1 MLGNGDFSMVG
12 KLAIHEYQKRLR
24 FISSQNMARVIGIIF
39 LLCAACTVEAQVES
53 GKIVG
58 TVRDASGA
66 VVANV
71 AVKVTETQTNVERRT
86 KTDSNGEY
94 VVTALRSGVYTVA
107 AEHQGFKKALQAAF
121 KLDVNQVV
129 RVDIA
134 LVVGSITEEMVVT
147 AAAPLIESET
157 SSLGQVIE
165 QNRVNDLPL
174 DGRDFV
180 ELAYLTPGVNQGP
193 TAGYTVQ
200 QGGIPE
206 DQRGNASI
214 QVNGLTATNNNFLL
228 NGFDNNEQQIGIEV
242 IQPSIDAIQEF
253 KVQTSDF
260 GADIGR
266 GGAVVNV
273 VLKSGTNRFH
283 GSLFEF
289 LRNSAFDAKNYF
301 DDPTFPIAPF
311 KQNQFGGTFGGPII
325 KDRTFFFFDYQGTRI
340 RQAQTDISVVP
351 PALSATSGERAGNF
365 GDLLTGT
372 TFSPC
377 GATTAPSDPQYDTGT
392 IFDPFTSQNYTC
404 LGGTKA
410 EVTLRK
416 PIPGNVI
423 PPCSGATDGACLNPA
438 ALQLVQ
444 LFPNPNRSLAAG
456 NYLSNPVAR
465 NNQDSFDVRGD
476 HLINS
481 KNNLS
486 LTFSFNNVQAFAP
499 DPFPGE
505 AGGGNFSGNITNLAR
520 SAGIS
525 DVHTFT
531 PEKINE
537 FKIGYSR
544 YVVRAVQNF
553 AGQPLSQQFGIPG
566 IFNPNNALATG
577 GLPSIQFSSLSY
589 LGSTDWFPEF
599 LNENNYQYVDAFT
612 YVHGRHSFKVGAD
625 VRRRLHGFFQTQ
637 NARGDLAFNE
647 LFTSDLTTDTGGS
660 ALASFLMGYPD
671 TGYRDGQ
678 KGSFGMRWTEFSAYL
693 MDDFRVTPKLTLNL
707 GLRYDLFTPP
717 VEQENRLANFDFS
730 TGQFISPQMPGVS
743 ASGNVKT
750 DYNNFA
756 PRIGFAWTPWNDK
769 TVVRGGF
776 GIFYDVQA
784 DQNDAELAYNSTGLI
799 FSQSYIPAATATPT
813 LRISTGYPAPVYAT
827 VSNPAGRASAAF
839 FNNRTT
845 YIEEWNLNIERA
857 LSQSMALQVAYV
869 GTRGVKLAFLS
880 NRNQP
885 TQPLDTNFESCPT
898 PTDPSCAT
906 GAPTNYG
913 RLYFNT
919 VPNVGEI
926 RTLADGAWSIS
937 HGLQI
942 KFEKRFS
949 ANWSMLNSY
958 TWQHTIGQTEENEYL
973 EPQDTYNLAAERGD
987 NAPDYRHQFSS
998 AWSYILP
1005 IGPKQRFWS
1014 GAGPVHWLTEG
1025 WQLNG
1030 IVALHSGEAFTPL
1043 LSNDYTNTDSG
1054 APRPDVIGNPYD
1066 FSNATSVGC
1075 PSNSQTIECWYNPAA
1090 FAIPPLAPGQTF
1102 SHDYGDAR
1110 RGSLRGPAIYN
1121 VDASLFKNFSL
1132 TENSKLQFRVEA
1144 FNLFNT
1150 PEFALPYTAVDQTG
1164 SPASSGTPLV
1174 PSLSGSI
1181 TSTVH
1186 ASREIQLALKF
1197 TF

>member
-1 MLGNGDFSMVG
+1 MVAKTAMAKRQECPPCTCSRNMFS
-12 KLAIHEYQKRLR
+12 R
-24 FISSQNMARVIGIIF
+24 NMARVIATVF
-39 LLCAACTVEAQVES
+39 LLCAPFTVKAQVES

-58 TVRDASGA
+58 TVKDPSGA
-66 VVANV
+66 VVTNA
-71 AVKVTETQTNVERRT
+71 AVKVAETQTNSERQT

-94 VVTALRSGVYTVA
+94 VVTELKSGEYTVTV
-107 AEHQGFKKALQAAF
+107 EHQGFKKALQAAF

-129 RVDIA
+129 RVDITLA
-134 LVVGSITEEMVVT
+134 VGSISEELVVT
-147 AAAPLIESET
+147 AAAPMIEADT

-165 QNRVNDLPL
+165 QSRVQDMPL
-174 DGRDFV
+174 DGRDFI
-180 ELAYLTPGVNQGP
+180 ELAYLTPGVNAGP

-253 KVQTSDF
+253 KVQTNNF

-273 VLKSGTNRFH
+273 VLKSGSNQYH

-289 LRNSAFDAKNYF
+289 LRNSAFDARNYF
-301 DDPTFPIAPF
+301 DDPNLPIAPF
-311 KQNQFGGTFGGPII
+311 KQNQFGGTFGGAII
-325 KDRTFFFFDYQGTRI
+325 KDKTFFFVDYQGTRI
-340 RQAQTDISVVP
+340 RQAQTFVSVVP
-351 PALSATSGERAGNF
+351 SPTEIGGNF
-365 GDLLTGT
+365 SDLLTGQ

-377 GATTAPSDPQYDTGT
+377 PSPKQGVDPFFDTGT
-392 IFDPFTSQNYTC
+392 IFDPFTNQNYTC
-404 LGGTKA
+404 ADG
-410 EVTLRK
+410 VTNVILRT

-423 PPCSGATDGACLNPA
+423 PSCAGASDGACLDPA
-438 ALQLVQ
+438 ALKLVQ
-444 LFPNPNRSLAAG
+444 LFPAPNRSLAAG
-456 NYLSNPVAR
+456 NYLSNPVTR
-465 NNQDSFDVRGD
+465 NNQDSFDIRGD
-476 HLINS
+476 HQLSS

-499 DPFPGE
+499 DPFPGD
-505 AGGGNFSGNITNLAR
+505 AGGGTFTGHITNLAR

-531 PEKINE
+531 SAKINE
-537 FKIGYSR
+537 LKIGYSR
-544 YVVRAVQNF
+544 YVVKALQNF
-553 AGQPLSQQFGIPG
+553 AGQPISQQFDIPG
-566 IFNPNNALATG
+566 IFDPNNAAATG
-577 GLPSIQFSSLSY
+577 GLPSLQFSSLSP

-599 LNENNYQYVDAFT
+599 LNENNYQFMDAFT
-612 YVHGRHSFKVGAD
+612 YVRGHHSFKVGAD
-625 VRRRLHGFFQTQ
+625 VRRRLHGFLQTQ
-637 NARGDLAFNE
+637 NARGDMSFNE
-647 LFTSDLTTDTGGS
+647 LFTSDLSTDTGGS
-660 ALASFLMGYPD
+660 ALASFLMGYPQ
-671 TGYRDGQ
+671 TAYRDGQ

-693 MDDFRVTPKLTLNL
+693 MDDFRATPKLTLNL

-730 TGQFISPQMPGVS
+730 TGQFVSPQMPDVS

-769 TVVRGGF
+769 TVLRGGF

-784 DQNDAELAYNSTGLI
+784 DQNDAELAYNPTGLF
-799 FSQSYIPAATATPT
+799 FSQSIFSAAATTPSM
-813 LRISTGYPAPVYAT
+813 RISTGYPTVVYPTIQA
-827 VSNPAGRASAAF
+827 PAGRASAAL

-845 YIEEWNLNIERA
+845 YIEEWNLNLERELA
-857 LSQSMALQVAYV
+857 KSMVLQIAYV

-885 TQPLDTNFESCPT
+885 TQPLDSNFESCPT

-937 HGLQI
+937 HGLQV
-942 KFEKRFS
+942 KLEKRFS
-949 ANWSMLNSY
+949 ANWSMLNAY
-958 TWQHTIGQTEENEYL
+958 TWQHTMGQTEENEYL
-973 EPQDTYNLAAERGD
+973 EPQDTYNLKAERGD

-1005 IGPKQRFWS
+1005 IGPQQRFWN
-1014 GAGPVHWLTEG
+1014 GAGPVRWLTEG

-1030 IVALHSGEAFTPL
+1030 IVAMHSGEAFTPL
-1043 LSNDYTNTDSG
+1043 LSTDYTNTDSG
-1054 APRPDVIGNPYD
+1054 APRPDLIGNPYD
-1066 FSNATSVGC
+1066 FSNAMSVGC
-1075 PSNSQTIECWYNPAA
+1075 PSDHQTIACWYNPAA
-1090 FAIPPLAPGQTF
+1090 FAVPPLAPGQTF

-1110 RGSLRGPAIYN
+1110 RGSLRGPAEYN

-1144 FNLFNT
+1144 FNLLNT
-1150 PEFALPYTAVDQTG
+1150 PEFALPYAAVDQTG
-1164 SPASSGTPLV
+1164 SPASPGTPLA

>member
-1 MLGNGDFSMVG
+1 MVA
-12 KLAIHEYQKRLR
+12 KTAIRGLQKRSR
-24 FISSQNMARVIGIIF
+24 HTISKKIVRVIGTLFFF
-39 LLCAACTVEAQVES
+39 LSCASFIVQAQVES

-58 TVRDASGA
+58 TVKDASGA
-66 VVANV
+66 VVSNA
-71 AVKVTETQTNVERRT
+71 AVKVTEIQTNVVKTT

-94 VVTALRSGVYTVA
+94 VVTELKSGEYTVA
-107 AEHQGFKKALQAAF
+107 VEHQGFKKALQAAF

-129 RVDIA
+129 RVDITLA
-134 LVVGSITEEMVVT
+134 VGSISEEVVVT

-165 QNRVNDLPL
+165 QSRVQDMPL

-180 ELAYLTPGVNQGP
+180 ELAYLTPGVNSGP
-193 TAGYTVQ
+193 NAGYTVQ

-273 VLKSGTNRFH
+273 VLKSGTNQFH

-301 DDPTFPIAPF
+301 DDPTLPIAPF
-311 KQNQFGGTFGGPII
+311 KQNQFGGTIGGPII

-351 PALSATSGERAGNF
+351 PALSTSGERTGNF
-365 GDLLTGT
+365 SDLLTGQ

-377 GATTAPSDPQYDTGT
+377 PTPSPSDTFDTGT
-392 IFDPFTSQNYTC
+392 IFDPFTSRSYTC
-404 LGGTKA
+404 SDGVTN
-410 EVTLRK
+410 VTLRT

-423 PPCSGATDGACLNPA
+423 PPCSGATDGACLDPA
-438 ALQLVQ
+438 ALQLVG

-465 NNQDSFDVRGD
+465 NNQDSFDIRGD
-476 HLINS
+476 HQLTS
-481 KNNLS
+481 KDSLS

-505 AGGGNFSGNITNLAR
+505 AGGGNFTGNITNLAR
-520 SAGIS
+520 SAGVS

-531 PEKINE
+531 SNKINE
-537 FKIGYSR
+537 LKIGYSR

-553 AGQPLSQQFGIPG
+553 AGQPLSQQFNIPG

-577 GLPSIQFSSLSY
+577 GLPNIQFSSLSP

-612 YVHGRHSFKVGAD
+612 YVRGRHSLKAGVD

-637 NARGDLAFNE
+637 NARGDMAFNE
-647 LFTSDLTTDTGGS
+647 LFTSDLSTDTGGS
-660 ALASFLMGYPD
+660 ALASFMMGYPD
-671 TGYRDGQ
+671 TASRDGQ
-678 KGSFGMRWTEFSAYL
+678 KGSFGMRWTEFSVYL
-693 MDDFRVTPKLTLNL
+693 MDDFRATSKLTLNL

-717 VEQENRLANFDFS
+717 VEQENRLANFDFA
-730 TGQFISPQMPGVS
+730 TGLFISPQMPGVS

-750 DYNNFA
+750 DYNNFG

-799 FSQSYIPAATATPT
+799 FSQTYFPAATATPT

-857 LSQSMALQVAYV
+857 LSPSMALQVAYV
-869 GTRGVKLAFLS
+869 GTRGVKLEFLS

-898 PTDPSCAT
+898 LTDPSCAT

-913 RLYFNT
+913 RLYYST

-926 RTLADGAWSIS
+926 RTLADEAWSIS
-937 HGLQI
+937 HGLQV

-949 ANWSMLNSY
+949 ANWSMLNAY

-973 EPQDTYNLAAERGD
+973 EPQDTYNLKAERGD

-1005 IGPKQRFWS
+1005 IGPKQRFWN
-1014 GAGPVHWLTEG
+1014 GAGPLHWLTEG

-1030 IVALHSGEAFTPL
+1030 IVTIHSGEAFTPL
-1043 LSNDYTNTDSG
+1043 LSSDYTNTDSG
-1054 APRPDVIGNPYD
+1054 APRPDIIGNPYD
-1066 FSNATSVGC
+1066 FSSAASVGC
-1075 PSNSQTIECWYNPAA
+1075 PSNRQTIECWYNPAA
-1090 FAIPPLAPGQTF
+1090 FTIPALAPGQTF
-1102 SHDYGDAR
+1102 SHEYGDAR
-1110 RGSLRGPAIYN
+1110 RGSLRGPAEYN

-1132 TENSKLQFRVEA
+1132 TEKSKLQFRVEA

-1150 PEFALPYTAVDQTG
+1150 PEFSLPYAAVDQTG
-1164 SPASSGTPLV
+1164 APASSGTPMV
-1174 PSLSGSI
+1174 PSLAGSI

>member
-1 MLGNGDFSMVG
+1 MLAMTEPRKCQGNQRRS
-12 KLAIHEYQKRLR
+12 ASH
-24 FISSQNMARVIGIIF
+24 NMARVFIGTLF
-39 LLCAACTVEAQVES
+39 LLCAVFTAEAQVES

-58 TVRDASGA
+58 TVRDVSGA
-66 VVANV
+66 VVANATV
-71 AVKVTETQTNVERRT
+71 RVTEIQTNVERQT
-86 KTDSNGEY
+86 KTDSSGEY
-94 VVTALRSGVYTVA
+94 VVTELKSGQYTVTV
-107 AEHQGFKKALQAAF
+107 EHQGFKKAVQAAF

-129 RVDIA
+129 RVDITLA
-134 LVVGSITEEMVVT
+134 VGSVSEEVVVT
-147 AAAPLIESET
+147 AAAPLIESDT

-165 QNRVNDLPL
+165 QNSVNDMPL
-174 DGRDFV
+174 DGRDFI

-206 DQRGNASI
+206 DQRGNASV

-253 KVQTSDF
+253 KVQTNNF

-273 VLKSGTNRFH
+273 VLKSGTNQFH

-289 LRNSAFDAKNYF
+289 VRNSAFDAKNYF
-301 DDPTFPIAPF
+301 DSSTQPIAPF
-311 KQNQFGGTFGGPII
+311 KQNQFGGTFGGAII
-325 KDRTFFFFDYQGTRI
+325 KDRTFFFVDYQGTRI
-340 RQAQTDISVVP
+340 RQAQTFISVVP
-351 PALSATSGERAGNF
+351 PVSERDGNF
-365 GDLLTGT
+365 SDLLTGQ

-377 GATTAPSDPQYDTGT
+377 PTPSPADTFDTGT
-392 IFDPFTSQNYTC
+392 IFDPFSNHNYTC
-404 LGGTKA
+404 ADGTNLI
-410 EVTLRK
+410 LRK
-416 PIPGNVI
+416 PVQYNGQINVI
-423 PPCSGATDGACLNPA
+423 PPCSSATDGACLDPA
-438 ALQLVQ
+438 ALKLVQ
-444 LFPNPNRSLAAG
+444 LFPAPNRSLAAG
-456 NYLSNPVAR
+456 NYLSNPVAS

-505 AGGGNFSGNITNLAR
+505 AGGGNFSGHITNLAR

-525 DVHTFT
+525 DVHTFS

-566 IFNPNNALATG
+566 IFNSNNALATG

-599 LNENNYQYVDAFT
+599 LNENNYQYMDAFT
-612 YVHGRHSFKVGAD
+612 YLHGRHSFKMGVD

-637 NARGDLAFNE
+637 NSRGDLSFNE

-660 ALASFLMGYPD
+660 ALASFLMGYPQ
-671 TGYRDGQ
+671 TAYRDGQ
-678 KGSFGMRWTEFSAYL
+678 KGSFGMRWTEASAYF
-693 MDDFRVTPKLTLNL
+693 MDDFRATPKLTLNL

-717 VEQENRLANFDFS
+717 VEQENRLANFDFA
-730 TGQFISPQMPGVS
+730 TGRFVSPLMSGVS
-743 ASGNVKT
+743 GSGDVKT

-756 PRIGFAWTPWNDK
+756 PRIGFAWTPWNEK

-784 DQNDAELAYNSTGLI
+784 DQNDAELAYNPTGLF
-799 FSQSYIPAATATPT
+799 FSQSIFSAAATIPT
-813 LRISTGYPAPVYAT
+813 MRISTGYPTPVYAT
-827 VSNPAGRASAAF
+827 IQDPAGRASAAF

-845 YIEEWNLNIERA
+845 YIEEWNLNVERA
-857 LSQSMALQVAYV
+857 LSKSMVLQVAYV

-885 TQPLDTNFESCPT
+885 TQPLDSNFESCPT

-906 GAPTNYG
+906 GAPTNFG
-913 RLYFNT
+913 RLYYYT

-926 RTLADGAWSIS
+926 RTLDNGAWSVS
-937 HGLQI
+937 HGLQV

-958 TWQHTIGQTEENEYL
+958 TWQHSIGQTEEDEYL
-973 EPQDTYNLAAERGD
+973 EPQDTYNLKAERGD
-987 NAPDYRHQFSS
+987 NAPDLRHQFSS

-1005 IGPKQRFWS
+1005 IGPQQRFWN
-1014 GAGPVHWLTEG
+1014 GAGPIHWVTEG

-1030 IVALHSGEAFTPL
+1030 IVAMHSGEAFTPL
-1043 LSNDYTNTDSG
+1043 LSSDYTNTDSG
-1054 APRPDVIGNPYD
+1054 APRPDIIGNPYN
-1066 FSNATSVGC
+1066 FSNAASVGC
-1075 PSNSQTIECWYNPAA
+1075 PSGQTIACWFNPAA
-1090 FAIPPLAPGQTF
+1090 FEVPSLAPGQAF
-1102 SHDYGDAR
+1102 SHEYGDAR
-1110 RGSLRGPAIYN
+1110 RGSLRGPAQYN

-1132 TENSKLQFRVEA
+1132 TETAKLQFRVEA

-1150 PEFALPYTAVDQTG
+1150 PEFALPWTAVDQTG
-1164 SPASSGTPLV
+1164 SSATSAAGFV

-1186 ASREIQLALKF
+1186 ASRELQLALKLSF
-1197 TF
+1197 

>member
-1 MLGNGDFSMVG
+1 MLANISIRQFLERSLACFS
-12 KLAIHEYQKRLR
+12 QKILR
-24 FISSQNMARVIGIIF
+24 VAVVVF
-39 LLCAACTVEAQVES
+39 LFGASITVHAQVES

-58 TVRDASGA
+58 TVKDASGA
-66 VVANV
+66 VVADAAV
-71 AVKVTETQTNVERRT
+71 AVTETQTNVQRKT

-94 VVTALRSGVYTVA
+94 VVTELKSGEYTVA
-107 AEHQGFKKALQAAF
+107 VEREGFKKALQAPF

-129 RVDIA
+129 RVDITLA
-134 LVVGSITEEMVVT
+134 VGSISEQMVVT

-157 SSLGQVIE
+157 SSLGQVIG
-165 QNRVNDLPL
+165 QSQVHDLPL

-193 TAGYTVQ
+193 SAGYTVQ

-253 KVQTSDF
+253 KVQTNSF

-273 VLKSGTNRFH
+273 VLKSGTNQFH

-301 DDPTFPIAPF
+301 DSASQPIAPF
-311 KQNQFGGTFGGPII
+311 KQNQFGGTLGGRII
-325 KDRTFFFFDYQGTRI
+325 KDKTFFFVDYQGTRI
-340 RQAQTDISVVP
+340 RQAQTFVSIVPSV
-351 PALSATSGERAGNF
+351 SERGGNF
-365 GDLLTGT
+365 TDLLTGQ

-377 GATTAPSDPQYDTGT
+377 PTPSPADTFDTGT
-392 IFDPFTSQNYTC
+392 IFDPFSNRSYTC
-404 LGGTKA
+404 ADGTNL
-410 EVTLRK
+410 TLRS
-416 PIPGNVI
+416 PVQSNGQINVI
-423 PPCSGATDGACLNPA
+423 PPCSGATDGACLDSA
-438 ALQLVQ
+438 ALKLVQ
-444 LFPNPNRSLAAG
+444 LYPAPNRSLAAG

-476 HLINS
+476 HQLTS
-481 KNNLS
+481 KDSLS

-505 AGGGNFSGNITNLAR
+505 AGGGNFTGNITNLAR
-520 SAGIS
+520 SAGVS
-525 DVHTFT
+525 DVHTFS
-531 PEKINE
+531 PNKINE

-553 AGQPLSQQFGIPG
+553 AGQPISEQFGIPG
-566 IFNPNNALATG
+566 IFNPANASATG
-577 GLPSIQFSSLSY
+577 GLPNLQFSSLSP
-589 LGSTDWFPEF
+589 LGSTDWFPEY
-599 LNENNYQYVDAFT
+599 LNENNYQYVDSFT
-612 YVHGRHSFKVGAD
+612 YVHGRHSLKFGAD

-637 NARGDLAFNE
+637 NARGDMSFNE

-660 ALASFLMGYPD
+660 ALASFLMGYPISA
-671 TGYRDGQ
+671 YRDGQ
-678 KGSFGMRWTEFSAYL
+678 KGSFGMRWTEFSAYV
-693 MDDFRVTPKLTLNL
+693 MDDFKVSPKLTLNL

-730 TGQFISPQMPGVS
+730 TGLFVSPQMPGVS
-743 ASGNVKT
+743 ASGNVDT
-750 DYNNFA
+750 DYKNIA
-756 PRIGFAWTPWNDK
+756 PRVGFAWTPWSDK

-784 DQNDAELAYNSTGLI
+784 DQSDAELAYNPTGLF
-799 FSQSYIPAATATPT
+799 FSQNIYSPATTPSM
-813 LRISTGYPAPVYAT
+813 RISTGYPAAVYPT
-827 VSNPAGRASAAF
+827 IQNPAGRASASL

-845 YIEEWNLNIERA
+845 YIEEWNLDIERA
-857 LSQSMALQVAYV
+857 LSSTMALQVAYV

-885 TQPLDTNFESCPT
+885 PQPLDSNFESCPT
-898 PTDPSCAT
+898 PTDPSCTT
-906 GAPTNYG
+906 GAPTNFG
-913 RLYFNT
+913 RFYYAT

-926 RTLADGAWSIS
+926 RTLANGAWSVS
-937 HGLQI
+937 HGLQV
-942 KFEKRFS
+942 KLEKRFS

-958 TWQHTIGQTEENEYL
+958 TWQHTIGQTEEDEYL

-987 NAPDYRHQFSS
+987 NAPDFRHQFSS
-998 AWSYILP
+998 AWSYNLP
-1005 IGPKQRFWS
+1005 IGPNQRFWAGS
-1014 GAGPVHWLTEG
+1014 GPTRWLTEG

-1030 IVALHSGEAFTPL
+1030 IVAIHSGEAFTPL
-1043 LSNDYTNTDSG
+1043 LSSDYTNTDSG
-1054 APRPDVIGNPYD
+1054 APRPDIIGNPYD

-1075 PSNSQTIECWYNPAA
+1075 PSNKQTIACWYNPAA
-1090 FAIPPLAPGQTF
+1090 FAIPALAPGQTF
-1102 SHDYGDAR
+1102 AHEYGDAR
-1110 RGSLRGPAIYN
+1110 RGSLRGPAEYN

-1150 PEFALPYTAVDQTG
+1150 AEFGLPYTAVDQTG

-1197 TF
+1197 MF

>member
-1 MLGNGDFSMVG
+1 MVV
-12 KLAIHEYQKRLR
+12 KNAIRNCQGGGHCT
-24 FISSQNMARVIGIIF
+24 SPQNVARAIGTVL
-39 LLCAACTVEAQVES
+39 LLCVAFTVEAQVES

-58 TVRDASGA
+58 TVKDVSGA
-66 VVANV
+66 MVTNAAVTVA
-71 AVKVTETQTNVERRT
+71 EIQTNVERRT

-94 VVTALRSGVYTVA
+94 VVTELKSGEYTVTV
-107 AEHQGFKKALQAAF
+107 EHQGFKKAVQTAF
-121 KLDVNQVV
+121 KLDVNQAV

-134 LVVGSITEEMVVT
+134 LAVGSVSEEVVVT
-147 AAAPLIESET
+147 AAAPLIESDT

-165 QNRVNDLPL
+165 QSQVHDLPL
-174 DGRDFV
+174 DGRDFI

-253 KVQTSDF
+253 KVQTNNF

-273 VLKSGTNRFH
+273 VLKSGTNQFH
-283 GSLFEF
+283 GSVFEF

-301 DDPTFPIAPF
+301 DSSTQSIAPF
-311 KQNQFGGTFGGPII
+311 KQNQFGGTFGGPIV
-325 KDRTFFFFDYQGTRI
+325 KDRTFFFVDYQGTRI
-340 RQAQTDISVVP
+340 RQAQTFVSVVP
-351 PALSATSGERAGNF
+351 SLSERGGNF
-365 GDLLTGT
+365 SDLLTGQKT
-372 TFSPC
+372 LTPC
-377 GATTAPSDPQYDTGT
+377 PDGSGPAYDPGT
-392 IFDPFTSQNYTC
+392 IFDPFTNTPFTC
-404 LGGTKA
+404 GDGTTI
-410 EVTLRK
+410 TLRN
-416 PIPGNVI
+416 PIPGNII
-423 PPCSGATDGACLNPA
+423 PSCSSATDGACLDPA
-438 ALQLVQ
+438 ALKLVQ
-444 LFPNPNRSLAAG
+444 LFPAPNRSLSAG
-456 NYLSNPVAR
+456 NYLSNPVAS

-476 HLINS
+476 HLIS
-481 KNNLS
+481 AKNNLS
-486 LTFSFNNVQAFAP
+486 LTFSYNNVQAFAP

-505 AGGGNFSGNITNLAR
+505 AGGGNFSGHITNLAR

-566 IFNPNNALATG
+566 VFDPSNPQATG
-577 GLPSIQFSSLSY
+577 GLPNIQFSNLSP

-599 LNENNYQYVDAFT
+599 LNENNYQYMDAFT
-612 YVHGRHSFKVGAD
+612 YLRGRHSCKMGVD

-637 NARGDLAFNE
+637 NARGDLSFNE

-660 ALASFLMGYPD
+660 ALASFLMGYPQ
-671 TGYRDGQ
+671 TAYRDGQ
-678 KGSFGMRWTEFSAYL
+678 KGSFGMRWTELSAYF
-693 MDDFRVTPKLTLNL
+693 MDDFRLTPKLTLNL

-717 VEQENRLANFDFS
+717 VEQENRLANFDFA
-730 TGQFISPQMPGVS
+730 TGQFVSPQMPGVS
-743 ASGNVKT
+743 ASGDVKT

-784 DQNDAELAYNSTGLI
+784 DQNDAELAYNSTGLF
-799 FSQSYIPAATATPT
+799 FSQSIFSAAATTPT
-813 LRISTGYPAPVYAT
+813 LRLSTGYPAPVYPT
-827 VSNPAGRASAAF
+827 IQDPAGRASAAF

-857 LSQSMALQVAYV
+857 LSKSMVLQVAYV

-885 TQPLDTNFESCPT
+885 TQPLDSNFESCPT

-906 GAPTNYG
+906 GAPTNFG
-913 RLYFNT
+913 RLYFDT

-926 RTLADGAWSIS
+926 RTLDNGAWSIS
-937 HGLQI
+937 HGLQV

-958 TWQHTIGQTEENEYL
+958 TWQHTLGQTEENEYL
-973 EPQDTYNLAAERGD
+973 EPQDTYNLKAERGD

-998 AWSYILP
+998 AWSYTLP
-1005 IGPKQRFWS
+1005 IGPNQRFWN

-1025 WQLNG
+1025 WQVNG
-1030 IVALHSGEAFTPL
+1030 IVAMHSGEAFTPL
-1043 LSNDYTNTDSG
+1043 LSTDYTNTDSG
-1054 APRPDVIGNPYD
+1054 APRPDIIGNPYN
-1066 FSNATSVGC
+1066 FSNAASVGC
-1075 PSNSQTIECWYNPAA
+1075 PSSGQTIECWFNPAA
-1090 FAIPPLAPGQTF
+1090 FAIPALAPGQTF

-1110 RGSLRGPAIYN
+1110 RGSLRGPAEYN

-1132 TENSKLQFRVEA
+1132 TERANLQFRVEA
-1144 FNLFNT
+1144 FNLLNT
-1150 PEFALPYTAVDQTG
+1150 PEFAIPYAAVDQTG
-1164 SPASSGTPLV
+1164 FPASPGTPLV

-1186 ASREIQLALKF
+1186 ASRELQLALKLSF
-1197 TF
+1197 

>member
-1 MLGNGDFSMVG
+1 MVANIFIR
-12 KLAIHEYQKRLR
+12 KSQACRPNR
-24 FISSQNMARVIGIIF
+24 FSQNIPRVTAIIF
-39 LLCAACTVEAQVES
+39 LLCGSLAVHAQVES

-58 TVRDASGA
+58 TVKDASGA
-66 VVANV
+66 VVAGAAV
-71 AVKVTETQTNVERRT
+71 AVTETQTNAQRKT

-94 VVTALRSGVYTVA
+94 VVTELKSDEYTVA
-107 AEHQGFKKALQAAF
+107 VEHEGFKKALQAPF

-129 RVDIA
+129 RVDITLA
-134 LVVGSITEEMVVT
+134 VGSISEQMVVT

-157 SSLGQVIE
+157 SSLGQVIG
-165 QNRVNDLPL
+165 QSQVHDLPL

-193 TAGYTVQ
+193 SAGYTVQ

-253 KVQTSDF
+253 KVQTNSF

-273 VLKSGTNRFH
+273 VLKSGTNQFH
-283 GSLFEF
+283 GSVFEF

-301 DDPTFPIAPF
+301 DSASQPIAPF
-311 KQNQFGGTFGGPII
+311 KQNQFGGTFGGRII
-325 KDRTFFFFDYQGTRI
+325 KDKTFFFVDYQGTRI
-340 RQAQTDISVVP
+340 RQAQTFVSIVP
-351 PALSATSGERAGNF
+351 SLSERGGNF
-365 GDLLTGT
+365 TDLLTGQ

-377 GATTAPSDPQYDTGT
+377 PTPSPADTFDTGT
-392 IFDPFTSQNYTC
+392 IFDPFSNRSYTC
-404 LGGTKA
+404 ADGTNL
-410 EVTLRK
+410 TLRS
-416 PIPGNVI
+416 PVQSNGQINVI
-423 PPCSGATDGACLNPA
+423 PPCSSATDGACLDSA
-438 ALQLVQ
+438 ALKLVQ
-444 LFPNPNRSLAAG
+444 LYPAPNRSLAAG

-476 HLINS
+476 HQLTGKDS
-481 KNNLS
+481 LS

-505 AGGGNFSGNITNLAR
+505 AGGGNFTGNITNLAR
-520 SAGIS
+520 SAGVS
-525 DVHTFT
+525 DVHTFS
-531 PEKINE
+531 PNKINE

-553 AGQPLSQQFGIPG
+553 AGEPISQQFGIPG
-566 IFNPNNALATG
+566 IFNPANASATG
-577 GLPSIQFSSLSY
+577 GLPNLQFSSLSP
-589 LGSTDWFPEF
+589 LGSTDWFPEY
-599 LNENNYQYVDAFT
+599 LNENNYQYVDSFT
-612 YVHGRHSFKVGAD
+612 YVHGRHSLKFGAD

-637 NARGDLAFNE
+637 NARGDMSFNE

-660 ALASFLMGYPD
+660 ALASFLMGYPISA
-671 TGYRDGQ
+671 YRDGQ
-678 KGSFGMRWTEFSAYL
+678 KGSFGMRWTEFSVYV
-693 MDDFRVTPKLTLNL
+693 MDDFKVSPKLTLNL

-717 VEQENRLANFDFS
+717 VEQENRLANLDFS
-730 TGQFISPQMPGVS
+730 TGQFVSPQMPGVS
-743 ASGNVKT
+743 ASGNVDT
-750 DYNNFA
+750 DHNNFA
-756 PRIGFAWTPWNDK
+756 PRVGFAWTPWNDK

-784 DQNDAELAYNSTGLI
+784 DQSDAELAYNPTGLF
-799 FSQSYIPAATATPT
+799 FSQNIYSPATTPSM
-813 LRISTGYPAPVYAT
+813 RISTGYPAAVYPT
-827 VSNPAGRASAAF
+827 IQNPAGRASASL

-845 YIEEWNLNIERA
+845 YIEEWNLDIERA
-857 LSQSMALQVAYV
+857 LSSTMALQVAYV

-885 TQPLDTNFESCPT
+885 PQPLDTNFESCPT
-898 PTDPSCAT
+898 PADPSCTT
-906 GAPTNYG
+906 GAPTNFG
-913 RLYFNT
+913 RFYYAT

-926 RTLADGAWSIS
+926 RTLANEAWSVS
-937 HGLQI
+937 HGLQV
-942 KFEKRFS
+942 KLEKRFS

-958 TWQHTIGQTEENEYL
+958 TWQHTIGQTEEDEYL

-987 NAPDYRHQFSS
+987 NAPDFRHQFSS
-998 AWSYILP
+998 AWSYSLP
-1005 IGPKQRFWS
+1005 IGPNQRFWAGS
-1014 GAGPVHWLTEG
+1014 GPSRWLTDG

-1030 IVALHSGEAFTPL
+1030 IVAIHSGEAFTPL
-1043 LSNDYTNTDSG
+1043 LSSDYTNTDSG
-1054 APRPDVIGNPYD
+1054 APRPDIIGNPYD

-1075 PSNSQTIECWYNPAA
+1075 PSNKQTIACWYNPAA
-1090 FAIPPLAPGQTF
+1090 FAIPALAPGQTF
-1102 SHDYGDAR
+1102 AHEYGDAR
-1110 RGSLRGPAIYN
+1110 RGSLRGPAEYN
-1121 VDASLFKNFSL
+1121 LDASLFKNFSL

-1150 PEFALPYTAVDQTG
+1150 AEFGLPYTAVDQTG

-1174 PSLSGSI
+1174 RSLSGSI

-1197 TF
+1197 MF

>member
-1 MLGNGDFSMVG
+1 MRLYGRSLMV
-12 KLAIHEYQKRLR
+12 AINLKRQECP
-24 FISSQNMARVIGIIF
+24 SHSPARIVATLF
-39 LLCAACTVEAQVES
+39 LSLCVLFTFAVTAEAQVES

-58 TVRDASGA
+58 TVKDPSGA
-66 VVANV
+66 VVDSA
-71 AVKVTETQTNVERRT
+71 AVKVTEIQTNIERKT
-86 KTDSNGEY
+86 KTDSNGEFL
-94 VVTALRSGVYTVA
+94 VTELKSGEYTVTV
-107 AEHQGFKKALQAAF
+107 EHQGFKKALQAAF

-129 RVDIA
+129 RVDIT
-134 LVVGSITEEMVVT
+134 LTVGSISEEVVVT

-157 SSLGQVIE
+157 SSLGQVIA
-165 QNRVNDLPL
+165 QSQVHDLPL

-193 TAGYTVQ
+193 SAGYTVQ

-253 KVQTSDF
+253 KVQTNSF

-273 VLKSGTNRFH
+273 VLRSGTNQFH

-301 DDPTFPIAPF
+301 DSSTQPIAPY
-311 KQNQFGGTFGGPII
+311 KQNQFGGTFGGPIL
-325 KDRTFFFFDYQGTRI
+325 KDKTFFFVDYQGTRI
-340 RQAQTDISVVP
+340 RQAQTFISIVP
-351 PALSATSGERAGNF
+351 SPSEIGGDFS
-365 GDLLTGT
+365 DLLTGQ

-377 GATTAPSDPQYDTGT
+377 PTPSPTDTFDTGT
-392 IFDPFTSQNYTC
+392 IFDPFTSRNYLC
-404 LGGTKA
+404 SDN
-410 EVTLRK
+410 VTTV
-416 PIPGNVI
+416 PIRTPLPGNVI
-423 PPCSGATDGACLNPA
+423 PPCSSAPDGACLDPA
-438 ALQLVQ
+438 ALNLVQ
-444 LFPNPNRSLAAG
+444 LFPAPNRSLAAG
-456 NYLSNPVAR
+456 NYLSNPSAS

-476 HLINS
+476 HQLTS

-505 AGGGNFSGNITNLAR
+505 AGGGNFTGHITNLAR

-525 DVHTFT
+525 DVHTFSAD
-531 PEKINE
+531 KINE
-537 FKIGYSR
+537 LKIGYSR
-544 YVVRAVQNF
+544 YVVRAIQNF
-553 AGQPLSQQFGIPG
+553 AGQPISQQLGIPG
-566 IFNPNNALATG
+566 IFDPNNASATG
-577 GLPSIQFSSLSY
+577 GLPNLQFSSLSP

-612 YVHGRHSFKVGAD
+612 YVHGRHSFKMGAD

-637 NARGDLAFNE
+637 NARGDMMFNE

-671 TGYRDGQ
+671 SAYRDGQ

-693 MDDFRVTPKLTLNL
+693 MDDFRATPKLTLNL

-730 TGQFISPQMPGVS
+730 TGLFVSPQMPGVS

-750 DYNNFA
+750 DHNNFA

-769 TVVRGGF
+769 TVIRGGF

-784 DQNDAELAYNSTGLI
+784 DQSDAELAYNPTGLF
-799 FSQSYIPAATATPT
+799 FSQNIFNPATTPSM
-813 LRISTGYPAPVYAT
+813 RISTGYPAPVYAT
-827 VSNPAGRASAAF
+827 VSNPAGRASASL

-857 LSQSMALQVAYV
+857 LSKSMALQVAYV

-885 TQPLDTNFESCPT
+885 TQPLDSNFENCPT
-898 PTDPSCAT
+898 ITDPSCAT
-906 GAPTNYG
+906 PGAPTNFG
-913 RLYFNT
+913 RLYYDT

-926 RTLADGAWSIS
+926 RTLANGAWSVS
-937 HGLQI
+937 HGLQV

-958 TWQHTIGQTEENEYL
+958 TWQHTIGQTEEDEYL
-973 EPQDTYNLAAERGD
+973 EPQDTYNLKAERGD
-987 NAPDYRHQFSS
+987 NAPDFRQQLSS
-998 AWSYILP
+998 AWSYTLP
-1005 IGPKQRFWS
+1005 IGPAQRFWN
-1014 GAGPVHWLTEG
+1014 GAGPTHWVTEG

-1030 IVALHSGEAFTPL
+1030 IVALHSGEALTPL
-1043 LSNDYTNTDSG
+1043 LSTDYTNTDSG
-1054 APRPDVIGNPYD
+1054 APRPDAVGNPYD

-1075 PSNSQTIECWYNPAA
+1075 PSNKQTIECWYNPAA
-1090 FAIPPLAPGQTF
+1090 FAIPALAPGQTF

-1110 RGSLRGPAIYN
+1110 RGSLRGPAEFN
-1121 VDASLFKNFSL
+1121 VDASLFKNFSF
-1132 TENSKLQFRVEA
+1132 TEKSKLQFRVEA

-1150 PEFALPYTAVDQTG
+1150 PEFSLPYAAVDQIG
-1164 SPASSGTPLV
+1164 SPASSGSPLV

-1186 ASREIQLALKF
+1186 ASREIQLASSTRMLG
-1197 TF
+1197 

>member
-1 MLGNGDFSMVG
+1 MVAITAMRKRQERPPCTFSQTI
-12 KLAIHEYQKRLR
+12 AR
-24 FISSQNMARVIGIIF
+24 FIAIIF
-39 LLCAACTVEAQVES
+39 LLWCASFSVEAQVES

-58 TVRDASGA
+58 TVKDASEA
-66 VVANV
+66 VVTNA
-71 AVKVTETQTNVERRT
+71 AVKVTEIQTNIETKT
-86 KTDSNGEY
+86 KTDNNGEY
-94 VVTALRSGVYTVA
+94 LATELKSGEYTVTV
-107 AEHQGFKKALQAAF
+107 EHQGFKKALQAAF

-129 RVDIA
+129 RVDIT
-134 LVVGSITEEMVVT
+134 LTVGSISEEVVVT
-147 AAAPLIESET
+147 AAVPLIESET
-157 SSLGQVIE
+157 SSLGQVIG
-165 QNRVNDLPL
+165 QSQVHDLPL

-193 TAGYTVQ
+193 SAGYTVQ

-253 KVQTSDF
+253 KVQTNNF

-273 VLKSGTNRFH
+273 VLKSGTNQFH

-301 DDPTFPIAPF
+301 DSSTQPIAPF
-311 KQNQFGGTFGGPII
+311 KQNQFGGTFGGRII
-325 KDRTFFFFDYQGTRI
+325 KDRTFFFVDYQGTRI
-340 RQAQTDISVVP
+340 RQALTLVSIVP
-351 PALSATSGERAGNF
+351 SLSERTGNLT
-365 GDLLTGT
+365 DLLTGQ

-377 GATTAPSDPQYDTGT
+377 PTPSPADTFDTGT
-392 IFDPFTSQNYTC
+392 IFDPFSNLNYTC
-404 LGGTKA
+404 ADGTNL
-410 EVTLRK
+410 TLRS
-416 PIPGNVI
+416 PVQYNGQINVI
-423 PPCSGATDGACLNPA
+423 PPCSGATDGACLDPA
-438 ALQLVQ
+438 ALKLVQ
-444 LFPNPNRSLAAG
+444 LYPAPNRPSAAG
-456 NYLSNPVAR
+456 NYLSNPAAS

-476 HLINS
+476 HQLTGKDS
-481 KNNLS
+481 LS

-499 DPFPGE
+499 DPLPGE
-505 AGGGNFSGNITNLAR
+505 AGGGIFTGNITNLAR

-525 DVHTFT
+525 DVHTFSAD
-531 PEKINE
+531 KINE

-553 AGQPLSQQFGIPG
+553 AGQPISQQLGIPG
-566 IFNPNNALATG
+566 IFNPENASATG
-577 GLPSIQFSSLSY
+577 GLPSLQFSSLSS
-589 LGSTDWFPEF
+589 LGSTDWFPEY
-599 LNENNYQYVDAFT
+599 LNENNYQYMDAFT
-612 YVHGRHSFKVGAD
+612 YVHGRHSLKFGAD

-637 NARGDLAFNE
+637 NARGDMSFNE

-660 ALASFLMGYPD
+660 ALASFLMGYPISA
-671 TGYRDGQ
+671 YRDGQ

-693 MDDFRVTPKLTLNL
+693 MDDFKITSKLTLNL

-717 VEQENRLANFDFS
+717 VEQENRLANFDFA
-730 TGQFISPQMPGVS
+730 TGQFVSPQMPRVS
-743 ASGNVKT
+743 ASGNVDT

-756 PRIGFAWTPWNDK
+756 PRVGFAWTPWNEK

-784 DQNDAELAYNSTGLI
+784 DQSDAELAYNPTGLF
-799 FSQSYIPAATATPT
+799 FSQNVYNPATTPSM
-813 LRISTGYPAPVYAT
+813 RISTGYPAAAYPT
-827 VSNPAGRASAAF
+827 IQNPAGRASASL

-857 LSQSMALQVAYV
+857 LSNTMALQVAYV
-869 GTRGVKLAFLS
+869 GTRGVKLGFLS

-885 TQPLDTNFESCPT
+885 TQPLDSNFESCPT

-906 GAPTNYG
+906 GAPTNFG
-913 RLYFNT
+913 RLYYDT

-926 RTLADGAWSIS
+926 RALANGAWSIS
-937 HGLQI
+937 HGLQV

-958 TWQHTIGQTEENEYL
+958 TWQHTIGQTEEDEYL

-987 NAPDYRHQFSS
+987 NAPDFRNQFSS
-998 AWSYILP
+998 AWSYNLP
-1005 IGPKQRFWS
+1005 IGPKQRFWR
-1014 GAGPVHWLTEG
+1014 GNGPAHWLTEG

-1030 IVALHSGEAFTPL
+1030 IVAIHSGEAFTPL
-1043 LSNDYTNTDSG
+1043 LSSDYTNTDSG
-1054 APRPDVIGNPYD
+1054 APRPDIIGNPYD

-1075 PSNSQTIECWYNPAA
+1075 PSAKQTIECWYNPAA
-1090 FAIPPLAPGQTF
+1090 FAIPALAPGQTF
-1102 SHDYGDAR
+1102 AHDYGDAR
-1110 RGSLRGPAIYN
+1110 RGSLRGPAEYN

-1150 PEFALPYTAVDQTG
+1150 AEFALPWTAVDQTG

>member
-1 MLGNGDFSMVG
+1 MVANA
-12 KLAIHEYQKRLR
+12 KPSICRRHECSPYV
-24 FISSQNMARVIGIIF
+24 SSQNITRLIGIIF
-39 LLCAACTVEAQVES
+39 FLFVCFSVEAQVES

-58 TVRDASGA
+58 TVKDASGA
-66 VVANV
+66 VVADA
-71 AVKVTETQTNVERRT
+71 AVRVTEIQTNLERKT
-86 KTDSNGEY
+86 KTDGSGEY
-94 VVTALRSGVYTVA
+94 VVTELTAGEYTVA
-107 AEHQGFKKALQAAF
+107 VERQGFKKALQAAF

-134 LVVGSITEEMVVT
+134 LAVGSISEEVVVT

-165 QNRVNDLPL
+165 QNQVHDLPL
-174 DGRDFV
+174 DGRDFI
-180 ELAYLTPGVNQGP
+180 ELAYLTPGVNEGP
-193 TAGYTVQ
+193 SAGYTVQ

-253 KVQTSDF
+253 KVQTNNF

-273 VLKSGTNRFH
+273 VLKSGANQFH

-301 DDPTFPIAPF
+301 DSATQPIAPF
-311 KQNQFGGTFGGPII
+311 KQNQFGGTLGGRII
-325 KDRTFFFFDYQGTRI
+325 KDKTFFFVDYQGTRI
-340 RQAQTDISVVP
+340 RQAQTFVSVVP
-351 PALSATSGERAGNF
+351 PAPSTSGERAGDF
-365 GDLLTGT
+365 SDLLVPGS

-377 GATTAPSDPQYDTGT
+377 GAGAAPTDPQFNTGT
-392 IFDPFTSQNYTC
+392 IFDPFTNHSVPCSN
-404 LGGTKA
+404 GGT
-410 EVTLRK
+410 VTVRT

-423 PPCSGATDGACLNPA
+423 PACSSATDGACLDPA
-438 ALQLVQ
+438 ALALVG

-456 NYLSNPVAR
+456 NYLSNPVAS

-476 HLINS
+476 HQFSS

-505 AGGGNFSGNITNLAR
+505 AGGGNFTGRITNLAR

-531 PEKINE
+531 PEQINE

-566 IFNPNNALATG
+566 IFDPNNAMATG
-577 GLPSIQFSSLSY
+577 GLPNIQFSSLSP

-599 LNENNYQYVDAFT
+599 LNENNYQYMDAFT
-612 YVHGRHSFKVGAD
+612 YVHGRHSFKMGVD

-637 NARGDLAFNE
+637 NARGDLSFNE

-660 ALASFLMGYPD
+660 ALASFLMGYPL
-671 TGYRDGQ
+671 TAYRDGQ
-678 KGSFGMRWTEFSAYL
+678 KGSFGMRGTEFSSYL
-693 MDDFRVTPKLTLNL
+693 MDDFRATPKLTLNL

-730 TGQFISPQMPGVS
+730 TGQFVSPQLPGVS

-750 DYNNFA
+750 DYNNFG
-756 PRIGFAWTPWNDK
+756 PRIGFAWTPWNEK

-784 DQNDAELAYNSTGLI
+784 DQSDAELAYNPDGLF
-799 FSQSYIPAATATPT
+799 FSQNIFNPATTPSM
-813 LRISTGYPAPVYAT
+813 RISTGYPAVAYPT
-827 VSNPAGRASAAF
+827 LQDPAGRASAAL

-857 LSQSMALQVAYV
+857 LSKSMALQVAYV

-885 TQPLDTNFESCPT
+885 TQPLDSNFESCPT

-906 GAPTNYG
+906 NAPTNFG
-913 RLYFNT
+913 RLYYNT

-926 RTLADGAWSIS
+926 RTLDNGAWSIS
-937 HGLQI
+937 HGLQV
-942 KFEKRFS
+942 KLEKRFS
-949 ANWSMLNSY
+949 ANWSMLNAY

-973 EPQDTYNLAAERGD
+973 EPQDTYNLGAERGD
-987 NAPDYRHQFSS
+987 NAPDFRHQFSS

-1005 IGPKQRFWS
+1005 IGPKQRFWN
-1014 GAGPVHWLTEG
+1014 ATGPTHWLAQG

-1030 IVALHSGEAFTPL
+1030 IVSMHSGEAFTPL
-1043 LSNDYTNTDSG
+1043 LSTDYTNTDSG
-1054 APRPDVIGNPYD
+1054 APRPDIVGNPYD
-1066 FSNATSVGC
+1066 FSNATSAGC
-1075 PSNSQTIECWYNPAA
+1075 PSNSRTIECWYNPAA
-1090 FAIPPLAPGQTF
+1090 FAIPQLAPGQTF
-1102 SHDYGDAR
+1102 AHDYGDAR
-1110 RGSLRGPAIYN
+1110 RGSLRGPAEYN

-1150 PEFALPYTAVDQTG
+1150 PEFGIPYSAVDQTG
-1164 SPASSGTPLV
+1164 SAASSGSPMV

>member
-1 MLGNGDFSMVG
+1 MAIVITPLIYKGYRSRPPNPLRLI
-12 KLAIHEYQKRLR
+12 LAL
-24 FISSQNMARVIGIIF
+24 F
-39 LLCAACTVEAQVES
+39 LLWACCFTAKAQVES

-58 TVRDASGA
+58 TVKDASGA
-66 VVANV
+66 VVAD
-71 AVKVTETQTNVERRT
+71 AVVRVTETQTNVERIT
-86 KTDSNGEY
+86 KTDNSGGY
-94 VVTALRSGVYTVA
+94 VVTELKSGEYTVA
-107 AEHQGFKKALQAAF
+107 VERQGFKKALQSAF

-134 LVVGSITEEMVVT
+134 LAVGSVSEEVVVT

-165 QNRVNDLPL
+165 QNQVHDLPL
-174 DGRDFV
+174 DGRDFI

-193 TAGYTVQ
+193 SAGYTVQ

-206 DQRGNASI
+206 DQRGNASV

-253 KVQTSDF
+253 KVQTNNF

-273 VLKSGTNRFH
+273 MLKSGANQFH

-301 DDPTFPIAPF
+301 DSGSQAIAPF

-325 KDRTFFFFDYQGTRI
+325 KDKTFFFFDYQGTRI
-340 RQAQTDISVVP
+340 RQAQTFISVVP
-351 PALSATSGERAGNF
+351 TVSERGGDF
-365 GDLLTGT
+365 SDLLTGN

-377 GATTAPSDPQYDTGT
+377 GPNPAPTDPQFDTGA
-392 IFDPFTSQNYTC
+392 IFDPFTNHSVPC
-404 LGGTKA
+404 SAGGS
-410 EVTLRK
+410 VTVRD

-423 PPCSGATDGACLNPA
+423 PACSGASDGACLDPA
-438 ALQLVQ
+438 ALNLVN
-444 LFPNPNRSLAAG
+444 LFPAPNRSLEAG
-456 NYLSNPVAR
+456 NYLSNPVAS

-476 HLINS
+476 HQFNS

-505 AGGGNFSGNITNLAR
+505 AGGGNFTGNITNLAR

-525 DVHTFT
+525 DVHTFA
-531 PEKINE
+531 PDKINE

-553 AGQPLSQQFGIPG
+553 AGQPLSQQLGIPG
-566 IFNPNNALATG
+566 IFDPNNAMATG
-577 GLPSIQFSSLSY
+577 GLPNIQFSSLSP

-599 LNENNYQYVDAFT
+599 LNENNYQYMDAFT
-612 YVHGRHSFKVGAD
+612 YVHGRHSFKLGAD

-637 NARGDLAFNE
+637 NARGDLSFNE

-660 ALASFLMGYPD
+660 ALASFLMGYPL
-671 TGYRDGQ
+671 TAYRDGQ
-678 KGSFGMRWTEFSAYL
+678 KGSFGMRWTEFSTYL

-707 GLRYDLFTPP
+707 GVRYDIFTPP
-717 VEQENRLANFDFS
+717 TEQENRLANFDFS
-730 TGQFISPQMPGVS
+730 TGQFVSPQLSGVS

-750 DYNNFA
+750 DHNNFA
-756 PRIGFAWTPWNDK
+756 PRIGFAYTPWNDK

-784 DQNDAELAYNSTGLI
+784 DQSDAELSYNPDGLF
-799 FSQSYIPAATATPT
+799 FSQNIFNPATTPSM
-813 LRISTGYPAPVYAT
+813 RISTGYPAVVYPT
-827 VSNPAGRASAAF
+827 LQDPAGRASAAL

-857 LSQSMALQVAYV
+857 LSASMALQVAYV

-885 TQPLDTNFESCPT
+885 ILPLDTNFESCPT

-906 GAPTNYG
+906 GAPTNFG
-913 RLYFNT
+913 RLYYDT

-926 RTLADGAWSIS
+926 RTLDNDAFSIS
-937 HGLQI
+937 HGLQV
-942 KFEKRFS
+942 KLEKRFS

-973 EPQDTYNLAAERGD
+973 EPQDTYNLGAERGD
-987 NAPDYRHQFSS
+987 NAPDFRHQFSS
-998 AWSYILP
+998 ALSYTLP
-1005 IGPKQRFWS
+1005 IGPKQRFWN
-1014 GAGPVHWLTEG
+1014 ATGPSRWLTEG

-1030 IVALHSGEAFTPL
+1030 IVAMHSGEAFTPL
-1043 LSNDYTNTDSG
+1043 LSTDYTNTDSG
-1054 APRPDVIGNPYD
+1054 APRPDIIGNPNN
-1066 FSNATSVGC
+1066 FSNATGVGC
-1075 PSNSQTIECWYNPAA
+1075 PSNKQTIECWYNPAA
-1090 FAIPPLAPGQTF
+1090 FAIPVLAPGQTF
-1102 SHDYGDAR
+1102 AHDYGDAR
-1110 RGSLRGPAIYN
+1110 RGSLRGPAEYN
-1121 VDASLFKNFSL
+1121 LDASLFKNFSL
-1132 TENSKLQFRVEA
+1132 TEKTKMQFRVEA

-1150 PEFALPYTAVDQTG
+1150 PEFGIPYSAVDQIG
-1164 SPASSGTPLV
+1164 SPAGGGSPMV

-1197 TF
+1197 SF